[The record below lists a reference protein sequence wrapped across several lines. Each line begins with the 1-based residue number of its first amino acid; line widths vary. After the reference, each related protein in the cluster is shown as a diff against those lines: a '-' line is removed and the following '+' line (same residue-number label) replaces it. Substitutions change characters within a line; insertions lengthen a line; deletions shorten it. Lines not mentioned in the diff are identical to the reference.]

1 MVLGKQ
7 ICIADSYGI
16 NSSHLTFSSWN
27 GEVTMEENEAY
38 WAGLTV
44 AVIMLGS
51 GFSLLLFPAYTG
63 YGAVILSLGV
73 MTMIL
78 VLMTKALITQI
89 QKWMDY
95 NARIEETVANI
106 LAFRKEEIKAQ
117 HETVSD
123 EESEKAKVEE
133 EVTA

>member
-1 MVLGKQ
+1 MAK
-7 ICIADSYGI
+7 SK
-16 NSSHLTFSSWN
+16 
-27 GEVTMEENEAY
+27 MEENEAY
-38 WAGLTV
+38 WAGLVV
-44 AVIMLGS
+44 AVAMLGS

-95 NARIEETVANI
+95 NARIEETVSNI
-106 LAFRKEEIKAQ
+106 LALRKEGIQ
-117 HETVSD
+117 TLPQTVATTKP
-123 EESEKAKVEE
+123 EKAKVEE
-133 EVTA
+133 EEIAA

>member
-1 MVLGKQ
+1 M
-7 ICIADSYGI
+7 DE
-16 NSSHLTFSSWN
+16 
-27 GEVTMEENEAY
+27 GEAF
-38 WAGLTV
+38 WAGMV
-44 AVIMLGS
+44 VSVIMLGS

-95 NARIEETVANI
+95 NARIEETVSNI
-106 LAFRKEEIKAQ
+106 LALRQQGIQVPPKPKTKPERP
-117 HETVSD
+117 
-123 EESEKAKVEE
+123 KVEE
-133 EVTA
+133 EEIAA

>member
-1 MVLGKQ
+1 
-7 ICIADSYGI
+7 
-16 NSSHLTFSSWN
+16 
-27 GEVTMEENEAY
+27 MEENEAY

-51 GFSLLLFPAYTG
+51 GFSLLLFPTYTG
-63 YGAVILSLGV
+63 YGAASLFLGALS
-73 MTMIL
+73 MIL
-78 VLMTKALITQI
+78 VLMTNAVITQI

-95 NARIEETVANI
+95 NARIEETLAKI

>member
-1 MVLGKQ
+1 
-7 ICIADSYGI
+7 
-16 NSSHLTFSSWN
+16 
-27 GEVTMEENEAY
+27 MEEGEAF
-38 WAGLTV
+38 WAGMV
-44 AVIMLGS
+44 VSVIMLGS

-95 NARIEETVANI
+95 NARIEETVSNI
-106 LAFRKEEIKAQ
+106 LALRKEGIKALPQ
-117 HETVSD
+117 TVD
-123 EESEKAKVEE
+123 TAEPKKAKVEE
-133 EVTA
+133 EEIAA

>member
-1 MVLGKQ
+1 
-7 ICIADSYGI
+7 
-16 NSSHLTFSSWN
+16 
-27 GEVTMEENEAY
+27 MEENEAY
-38 WAGLTV
+38 WAGLVV

-51 GFSLLLFPAYTG
+51 GFSLLLFPTYAG

-95 NARIEETVANI
+95 NARIEETVTNI
-106 LAFRKEEIKAQ
+106 LALREKGIHVPSRPEVKPDNAK
-117 HETVSD
+117 
-123 EESEKAKVEE
+123 SEKAETEE
-133 EVTA
+133 EIAA

>member
-1 MVLGKQ
+1 MN
-7 ICIADSYGI
+7 SYEL
-16 NSSHLTFSSWN
+16 NSFTLDFHVWN
-27 GEVTMEENEAY
+27 SEVRMDEGEAF
-38 WAGLTV
+38 WAGMV
-44 AVIMLGS
+44 VSVIMLGS

-95 NARIEETVANI
+95 NARIEETVSNI
-106 LAFRKEEIKAQ
+106 LALKTLGVRTPA
-117 HETVSD
+117 ETVAVVD
-123 EESEKAKVEE
+123 EFEKARVEE
-133 EVTA
+133 EEIAA

>member
-1 MVLGKQ
+1 
-7 ICIADSYGI
+7 
-16 NSSHLTFSSWN
+16 
-27 GEVTMEENEAY
+27 MEENEAY

-51 GFSLLLFPAYTG
+51 GFSLLLFPTYTG

-95 NARIEETVANI
+95 NARIEETVSNI
-106 LAFRKEEIKAQ
+106 LALRKEVIANPPRTEATK
-117 HETVSD
+117 EP
-123 EESEKAKVEE
+123 EKAKAEE
-133 EVTA
+133 EEIAA